1 MNKSF
6 LRCLPAFV
14 LVVLSFTSGAF
25 SAESDPA
32 SIARS
37 KGHGTISFEG
47 SGTLIISG
55 DGVLIVNDNATVTL
69 EDPQDNDKSPGCF
82 VTSSSSCIYIALK
95 GNAWV
100 AGENLTVSFTGAN
113 IGLTASG
120 NAKLTLKG
128 YGIYI
133 YDKSVGRWSTD
144 EKGAIINLTN

>member
-1 MNKSF
+1 MYKPY
-6 LRCLPAFV
+6 LTCLIAALFHI
-14 LVVLSFTSGAF
+14 LSFTAGAF
-25 SAESDPA
+25 SAETDP
-32 SIARS
+32 SNIARC

-69 EDPQDNDKSPGCF
+69 EDPQYAAKSPDCF
-82 VTSSSSCIYIALK
+82 ATSSNSCIYIALK

-100 AGENLTVSFTGAN
+100 AGEGLKVSFAGAN

-128 YGIYI
+128 FGIYL
-133 YDKSVGRWSTD
+133 YDKAIGRWSTD
-144 EKGAIINLTN
+144 GKGTIINLKN